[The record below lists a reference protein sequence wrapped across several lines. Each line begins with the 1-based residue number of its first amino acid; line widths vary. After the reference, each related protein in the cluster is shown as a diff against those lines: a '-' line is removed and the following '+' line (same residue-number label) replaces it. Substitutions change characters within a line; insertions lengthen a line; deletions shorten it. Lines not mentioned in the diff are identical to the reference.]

1 MAEIRDIKDDE
12 FENTVTNSK
21 VPVLVDFY
29 APWCGPC
36 RKLSGMIKELSEE
49 FGEKID
55 VVKVNIDDNIE
66 TAKKFTVSS
75 IPTLLV
81 FNEGKACERFVGMV
95 SKSSVSDIL
104 NKITNP

>member
-1 MAEIRDIKDDE
+1 MADIRDIKDAE
-12 FENTVTNSK
+12 FKNAVTDSK

-36 RKLSGMIKELSEE
+36 RKISGMVKEISDE
-49 FGEKID
+49 FGDKIS
-55 VVKVNIDDNIE
+55 VVKVNIDEHIE
-66 TAKKFTVSS
+66 TAKNFTVSS

-95 SKSSVSDIL
+95 SKSAVSDVL
-104 NKITNP
+104 NKMSN